1 MPDFFLAVLSEMV
14 MMQHSL
20 VAHDLK
26 SLILFGIIWSK
37 DQAFELMSVKMRRGD
52 ELFV

>member
-1 MPDFFLAVLSEMV
+1 MSNFFLAVLGEMV

-26 SLILFGIIWSK
+26 RFILFGIIWSK
-37 DQAFELMSVKMRRGD
+37 DQGLELMSI
-52 ELFV
+52 